1 MRQQRE
7 PTNVSLTLDNGVARI
22 VFEGPKG
29 IQTLSL
35 ATRQQ
40 LRSLLEELTHDE
52 QIRVAV
58 FEGRGRTFIAGAE
71 ITELAELDEA
81 TALEVAREGQQLMQL
96 VDNLPF
102 VTIAAINGACAGG
115 GCELA
120 LACDLRLIDEK
131 AVIGLPEATLGIVPG
146 WGGTVRARHL
156 LGEANAKWITMT
168 GQLLPASDALR
179 IGLAHQLAAEGT
191 LSDVVETLLTQL
203 RKPSP
208 YSQRQLK
215 QLYRTMSSIDA
226 THFEAEARLFAECF
240 TKGQAKEGLAAFVE
254 KRSASWT

>member
-1 MRQQRE
+1 MRHQRE
-7 PTNVSLTLDNGVARI
+7 PTTVTLTRDNGFARI
-22 VFEGPKG
+22 IFEGSKG

-40 LRSLLEELTHDE
+40 LRALLQDLTSDD
-52 QIRVAV
+52 QIRLAV

-71 ITELAELDEA
+71 ITELAELDETSA
-81 TALEVAREGQQLMQL
+81 YEIAQEGQALMQL
-96 VDNLPF
+96 VDDLPF

-120 LACDLRLIDEK
+120 LACDLRVIDEK

-156 LGEANAKWITMT
+156 LGEANAKWLTIT
-168 GQLLPASDALR
+168 GQLLSASDALR
-179 IGLAHQLAAEGT
+179 IGLVHQVAAEGT
-191 LSDVVETLLTQL
+191 LSDAVNVLLAQL
-203 RKPSP
+203 RKSSP

-215 QLYRTMSSIDA
+215 QLYRTLCGINPV
-226 THFEAEARLFAECF
+226 HFEAEARTFAECF
-240 TKGQAKEGLAAFVE
+240 SKGQAKDGLTAFVE

>member
-7 PTNVSLTLDNGVARI
+7 PTNVTLTRDNGVARI

-40 LRSLLEELTHDE
+40 LRSLLQELAGDE

-71 ITELAELDEA
+71 ITELAELEEA

-96 VDNLPF
+96 VEDLPF

-120 LACDLRLIDEK
+120 LACDLRIIDEK

-156 LGEANAKWITMT
+156 LGEANAKWLTMT
-168 GQLLPASDALR
+168 GQLLSASDALR
-179 IGLAHQLAAEGT
+179 IGLANQVAAEGP
-191 LSDVVETLLTQL
+191 LSDAVNVLLAQL
-203 RKPSP
+203 RKSSP

-215 QLYRTMSSIDA
+215 QLYRTLCGINPV
-226 THFEAEARLFAECF
+226 HLEAEARTFAECF
-240 TKGQAKEGLAAFVE
+240 SKGQAKDGLAAFVE
-254 KRSASWT
+254 KRPASWT